1 MREVNEMKVSIKEFE
16 DVIESAITNYYNQ
29 FSYYMLKECSPQYR
43 GLSKEND
50 ELQDRFP
57 LISDVIENRALMND
71 YYSKDELEALAKY
84 YENKM
89 QLEDMERM
97 EIYKMGLRTGI
108 KVFYPLIE
116 LTEGTKKHNE

>member
-1 MREVNEMKVSIKEFE
+1 MREVNEMKVSIKEYE
-16 DVIESAITNYYNQ
+16 DVIEGAITNYYNQ
-29 FSYYMLKECSPQYR
+29 FSCYMLKECSPQYR
-43 GLSKEND
+43 ELTKEND

-57 LISDVIENRALMND
+57 LISDVIENRGLMND
-71 YYSKDELEALAKY
+71 FYSKNELEALARY

-108 KVFYPLIE
+108 KVFYPLADQSINSSE
-116 LTEGTKKHNE
+116 EN